1 LIKASSIRF
10 FNNDELKELKKITLI
25 SAYLDTRMSVD
36 SYNMNN
42 DIDKSL
48 AINGRNI
55 TNLGLFR
62 KYVTHLNNHP
72 GINQNLLLCRQLQ
85 STSEGVPLEVYAFT
99 SDKEWQNYEYIMS
112 DIFDHI
118 IAAVPYFGLELYE
131 LRSNSEFIKQ
141 T

>member
-1 LIKASSIRF
+1 
-10 FNNDELKELKKITLI
+10 
-25 SAYLDTRMSVD
+25 MSEVD

-62 KYVTHLNNHP
+62 KYVTQYLNNHP
-72 GINQNLLLCRQLQ
+72 GINQKTYFVVNCNRHQRE
-85 STSEGVPLEVYAFT
+85 SFRSVCFY
-99 SDKEWQNYEYIMS
+99 KWQRMAKLWIYHVWY
-112 DIFDHI
+112 FDHI

>member
-1 LIKASSIRF
+1 LSSIA
-10 FNNDELKELKKITLI
+10 I
-25 SAYLDTRMSVD
+25 
-36 SYNMNN
+36 
-42 DIDKSL
+42 DI
-48 AINGRNI
+48 R
-55 TNLGLFR
+55 
-62 KYVTHLNNHP
+62 
-72 GINQNLLLCRQLQ
+72 
-85 STSEGVPLEVYAFT
+85 GVPLEVYAFT

>member
-1 LIKASSIRF
+1 ML
-10 FNNDELKELKKITLI
+10 
-25 SAYLDTRMSVD
+25 
-36 SYNMNN
+36 
-42 DIDKSL
+42 
-48 AINGRNI
+48 
-55 TNLGLFR
+55 
-62 KYVTHLNNHP
+62 
-72 GINQNLLLCRQLQ
+72 
-85 STSEGVPLEVYAFT
+85 T

>member
-1 LIKASSIRF
+1 
-10 FNNDELKELKKITLI
+10 
-25 SAYLDTRMSVD
+25 
-36 SYNMNN
+36 MNN

-62 KYVTHLNNHP
+62 KYVTQYLNNHP
-72 GINQNLLLCRQLQ
+72 GIKTKTYFCRQLQ

-112 DIFDHI
+112 DILTILLQPFLI
-118 IAAVPYFGLELYE
+118 FLELYE

>member
-1 LIKASSIRF
+1 
-10 FNNDELKELKKITLI
+10 
-25 SAYLDTRMSVD
+25 MSEVD

-62 KYVTHLNNHP
+62 KYVTQYLNNHP
-72 GINQNLLLCRQLQ
+72 GINQNLLALSSIAIDIRGSSFRSVCFYKTKNGKIMNISCLIFLTILLQ
-85 STSEGVPLEVYAFT
+85 PFL
-99 SDKEWQNYEYIMS
+99 I
-112 DIFDHI
+112 
-118 IAAVPYFGLELYE
+118 GLGLYE

>member
-1 LIKASSIRF
+1 
-10 FNNDELKELKKITLI
+10 
-25 SAYLDTRMSVD
+25 MSEVD

-42 DIDKSL
+42 DKSL

-62 KYVTHLNNHP
+62 KYVTQYLNNHP
-72 GINQNLLLCRQLQ
+72 GINQNLLLLCRQLQ

>member
-1 LIKASSIRF
+1 
-10 FNNDELKELKKITLI
+10 
-25 SAYLDTRMSVD
+25 MSEVD

-62 KYVTHLNNHP
+62 KYVTQYLNNHP
-72 GINQNLLLCRQLQ
+72 GINQKTYFVVNCNRHQR
-85 STSEGVPLEVYAFT
+85 VPLEVYAFT

-112 DIFDHI
+112 DILTILLQPFLI
-118 IAAVPYFGLELYE
+118 LV
-131 LRSNSEFIKQ
+131 
-141 T
+141 

>member
-1 LIKASSIRF
+1 
-10 FNNDELKELKKITLI
+10 
-25 SAYLDTRMSVD
+25 MSVD

-85 STSEGVPLEVYAFT
+85 STSEGVPLEVYALQVT
-99 SDKEWQNYEYIMS
+99 KNGKIMNIS
-112 DIFDHI
+112 CLIFLTI
-118 IAAVPYFGLELYE
+118 LLQPFLILV
-131 LRSNSEFIKQ
+131 
-141 T
+141 